1 MILPGASVLLTL
13 AGLLVPQRAGPV
25 AFLAV
30 VAPYWYGLLLV
41 ALTPLAVVRR
51 DVALA
56 TVVVAASLVA
66 VLAYPAPAAPDRAAG
81 PAELTLLTWNLH
93 GEDPSSVGL
102 PAVLEQGSPDVIVL
116 QEADATAI
124 DLLPDGM
131 QVVHRP
137 DAGTRPGML
146 LASGLPVLASGEV
159 DPSHWAWDRPRAP
172 WISVQ
177 APAGIVTVVG
187 VHLSFP
193 MPLDSLPCPYCPE
206 RRDAQLG
213 VLLDFVSVRESAGE
227 RVVLAGD
234 FNLSQREAAYRE
246 LRFLQDAGRGLTWR
260 PLAVSWLPALLRL
273 DYILVGQGIGVVA
286 SSSDCA
292 GSGSDHCPIFAV
304 LTLTE

>member
-1 MILPGASVLLTL
+1 
-13 AGLLVPQRAGPV
+13 
-25 AFLAV
+25 
-30 VAPYWYGLLLV
+30 
-41 ALTPLAVVRR
+41 
-51 DVALA
+51 
-56 TVVVAASLVA
+56 
-66 VLAYPAPAAPDRAAG
+66 
-81 PAELTLLTWNLH
+81 
-93 GEDPSSVGL
+93 
-102 PAVLEQGSPDVIVL
+102 
-116 QEADATAI
+116 
-124 DLLPDGM
+124 
-131 QVVHRP
+131 
-137 DAGTRPGML
+137 
-146 LASGLPVLASGEV
+146 
-159 DPSHWAWDRPRAP
+159 
-172 WISVQ
+172 
-177 APAGIVTVVG
+177 
-187 VHLSFP
+187 